1 MPVQFREVVTS
12 TPRPSD
18 GFGCGGAVLSAEVNE
33 PWTEADA
40 SFVVPPP
47 VGAPVL
53 EPDGTASSV
62 EVNEFG
68 TEAGASVAAPSPAG
82 APISGLSS
90 QEALIETRSAAAGP
104 DGVQV

>member
-1 MPVQFREVVTS
+1 MPVQFREAVTS

-18 GFGCGGAVLSAEVNE
+18 GFGFGGAVLSAEVNE

-47 VGAPVL
+47 ARAVEL
-53 EPDGTASSV
+53 DGTASSA
-62 EVNEFG
+62 EVHECG